1 MNSINNIRKKY
12 NNDELIT
19 QFEQDI
25 IAKGKPIKCLIIL
38 LSLSIVALII
48 YGFDFKSKIDCVLI
62 DYSAFGLIFILVV
75 LIIVFIMRIVYVVY
89 RYSSPIMLFDHL
101 IGKKK
106 CKIKL
111 VSKLMVY
118 AIKNDDYNLIN
129 KIIVYYRWVR
139 IKYKIVED
147 RVKYYKAIEEMNE
160 AFCQTRYDYHT
171 YGNIAFDLLY
181 TQDNQ
186 NNKKI
191 QESLGQCVYQ
201 DVFYK
206 KDNYLIDIFQSLSKA
221 KVKINIF
228 LISKAMEYAIR
239 TKNPNLIDT
248 VYNYIKGL
256 SSTFMIKSKGCIEYS
271 EEYYYLVS
279 SFNELLCQQNELQ
292 SYNKYGG
299 YAFELLVDTTVYLD
313 MKYHIHR
320 ISDKTYYNCTCSNGY
335 HFGLWNYIFQDLYY
349 NRDNFIMD
357 FWEKAYRY
365 YTNNLA
371 MNHNNNNAKFLEFT
385 YAICGALISANK
397 YNLLKQL
404 IEYTNVISNNIEST
418 YSALIPKN
426 INGLKD
432 IYNYYVENNLPQL
445 KYPLSNMLNIKSLI
459 IRYFAILFIYIYN
472 RDNRDNT
479 DKSYKSLI
487 DSKEYRNVD
496 CELKGYINEYLG
508 KKDILE
514 VFGLESLYNQQK

>member
-191 QESLGQCVYQ
+191 
-201 DVFYK
+201 
-206 KDNYLIDIFQSLSKA
+206 
-221 KVKINIF
+221 
-228 LISKAMEYAIR
+228 
-239 TKNPNLIDT
+239 
-248 VYNYIKGL
+248 
-256 SSTFMIKSKGCIEYS
+256 
-271 EEYYYLVS
+271 
-279 SFNELLCQQNELQ
+279 
-292 SYNKYGG
+292 
-299 YAFELLVDTTVYLD
+299 
-313 MKYHIHR
+313 
-320 ISDKTYYNCTCSNGY
+320 
-335 HFGLWNYIFQDLYY
+335 
-349 NRDNFIMD
+349 
-357 FWEKAYRY
+357 
-365 YTNNLA
+365 
-371 MNHNNNNAKFLEFT
+371 
-385 YAICGALISANK
+385 
-397 YNLLKQL
+397 
-404 IEYTNVISNNIEST
+404 
-418 YSALIPKN
+418 
-426 INGLKD
+426 
-432 IYNYYVENNLPQL
+432 
-445 KYPLSNMLNIKSLI
+445 
-459 IRYFAILFIYIYN
+459 
-472 RDNRDNT
+472 
-479 DKSYKSLI
+479 
-487 DSKEYRNVD
+487 
-496 CELKGYINEYLG
+496 
-508 KKDILE
+508 
-514 VFGLESLYNQQK
+514 